1 MAVKQ
6 RLEARLYRNTGSED
20 DAVWKEIKSARN
32 VTLNLENGEAD
43 EYARPWRYG
52 VAMLNLSSMEFEM
65 ALNEADDDFTA
76 IHEAF
81 LSKGSIDFAVLD
93 VASGVGSQGLRSTMA
108 ITDFTLFK
116 PRVDRKRLKHPEV
129 REVVIHEKVFKFS
142 VTAKS
147 TGWKQSESDSA

>member
-32 VTLNLENGEAD
+32 VTLNLENGEF
-43 EYARPWRYG
+43 
-52 VAMLNLSSMEFEM
+52 SSMEFEM

-76 IHEAF
+76 ICEAF
-81 LSKGSIDFAVLD
+81 LGKGSIDFAVLD

-108 ITDFTLFK
+108 ITDFT
-116 PRVDRKRLKHPEV
+116 PC
-129 REVVIHEKVFKFS
+129 
-142 VTAKS
+142 
-147 TGWKQSESDSA
+147 G